1 MNALRRTPRV
11 HRERGFSLIELMVVI
26 AIIAMLATVVAVN
39 VLGNLED
46 ASVAKAQADIKSF
59 ETAIVAYRI
68 AFKRFPTQEEG
79 LDALINNEK
88 RNFLSQKAIPQ
99 DPWGNDYIYTLD
111 GSEYRIVSLGADGQP
126 GGSGEGTDIASD
138 NLAGDEE

>member
-1 MNALRRTPRV
+1 MNAPRRTPRI
-11 HRERGFSLIELMVVI
+11 RCESGFSLIELMVVI

-39 VLGNLED
+39 VLGSLQD
-46 ASVAKAQADIKSF
+46 ASTAKAQADIKSF

-68 AFKRFPTQEEG
+68 AFKRFPTQDEG

-88 RNFLSQKAIPQ
+88 RNFLSQKTIPK
-99 DPWGNDYIYTLD
+99 DPWGNDYIYTLE
-111 GSEYRIVSLGADGQP
+111 GSEYKIVSLGADGQP
-126 GGSGEGTDIASD
+126 GGTGENADISSD